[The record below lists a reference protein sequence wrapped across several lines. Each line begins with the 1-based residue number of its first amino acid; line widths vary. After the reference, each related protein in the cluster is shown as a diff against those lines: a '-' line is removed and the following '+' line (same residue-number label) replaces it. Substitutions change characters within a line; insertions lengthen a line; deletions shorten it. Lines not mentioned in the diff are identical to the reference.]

1 MSVSLWRR
9 RAGPD
14 IVEADLCIVGAGVCG
29 LSCALEA
36 EARGQRVV
44 VIERADVAAG
54 ASGRNAGYLMRGVA
68 ESYAAAAG
76 AIGREAA
83 RLAWRWSEENLEI
96 LRSDGAADLPSFRVA
111 PSCLLALN
119 DADAEDLERSA
130 AMLREDGF
138 GVEFPWQ
145 TDDAIF
151 ASGRVRAALNN
162 PHDAAVNPV
171 ELCRMLAGKLRGRII
186 TGQEVHAITDDG
198 AGARAVRIRSADV
211 EARAGRA
218 LVCINA
224 WAPTLLP
231 QLASLIT
238 PNRGQ
243 MLAARPH
250 GGGGGALPLAASY
263 YANRGAD
270 YLRQTPDGLIVAGG
284 QRARF
289 AEAERTA
296 DDVPTEPVQAA
307 IERFAR
313 DLLGCDLEILARW
326 AGTMGFSP
334 DGLPVIGP
342 VPRSGRTTP
351 PTNRPG
357 SPVAS
362 CADPS
367 GRIWFCGGFTGHG
380 MSLARRAA
388 REAVEAMLGGRSPA
402 FGFDRF
408 LPAGGREAGADRV
421 S

>member
-54 ASGRNAGYLMRGVA
+54 ASGRNAGFLMRGMA
-68 ESYAAAAG
+68 ESYAVAAG
-76 AIGREAA
+76 AIGREVA

-96 LRSDGAADLPSFRVA
+96 LRRDGAADLPSFRAA
-111 PSCLLALN
+111 PSCLLALR
-119 DADAEDLERSA
+119 DADVEDLERSA

-138 GVEFPWQ
+138 DFEFPWRAG
-145 TDDAIF
+145 DAIF
-151 ASGRVRAALNN
+151 ASGRVRAALSN
-162 PHDAAVNPV
+162 PHDAAVNPI
-171 ELCRMLAGKLRGRII
+171 ELCRMLAGKLRGRIMA
-186 TGQEVHAITDDG
+186 GQEVHAITEDG
-198 AGARAVRIRSADV
+198 VGARAVRIRSADV
-211 EARAGRA
+211 EVRAGRA

-231 QLASLIT
+231 QLAGLII

-250 GGGGGALPLAASY
+250 GGGALSLAASY

-270 YLRQTPDGLIVAGG
+270 YLRQTPDGLIVVGG

-289 AEAERTA
+289 ADAERTA
-296 DDVPTEPVQAA
+296 DEAPTEPVQTA

-313 DLLGCDLEILARW
+313 DLLGCDLEIVARW
-326 AGTMGFSP
+326 AGTMGFTP

-342 VPRSGRTTP
+342 VPTTDPTSP

-357 SPVAS
+357 SPAAS
-362 CADPS
+362 GADPT

-380 MSLARRAA
+380 MSLARRTA
-388 REAVEAMLGGRSPA
+388 REAVEAMLEGRPPA